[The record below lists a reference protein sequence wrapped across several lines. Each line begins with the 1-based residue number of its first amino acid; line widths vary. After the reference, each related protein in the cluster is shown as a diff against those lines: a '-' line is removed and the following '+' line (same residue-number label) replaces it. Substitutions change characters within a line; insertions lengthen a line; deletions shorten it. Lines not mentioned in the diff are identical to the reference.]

1 MSPRVDFYL
10 LNQPADAAP
19 MFCCRLV
26 DKAYRQGLNI
36 HVRLPDKGQADL
48 LDRLLWTFRQ
58 DSFIPHAL
66 DCESGQTDRFPV
78 QLGVG
83 AGAEDCRD
91 LLISLCPEV
100 PEDFEHYGRIAEIVA
115 SDEAS
120 RAAARLRFKHYREQ
134 GLNPDTHQM
143 DERPA

>member
-1 MSPRVDFYL
+1 
-10 LNQPADAAP
+10 

-36 HVRLPDKGQADL
+36 HVRLPDESQAEQ

-66 DCESGQTDRFPV
+66 SCESGRTDRFPV

-91 LLISLCPEV
+91 LLISLCSEV
-100 PEDFEHYGRIAEIVA
+100 PEDFEHYERIAEIVGA
-115 SDEAS
+115 DEAS
-120 RAAARLRFKHYREQ
+120 RAAARLRFKHYRAH
-134 GLNPDTHQM
+134 GLSPDTHQLNG
-143 DERPA
+143 RPA